1 MLFLVA
7 INSTDNYNHGQKF
20 VERLNVCAS
29 FALNLFLLHFISMA
43 TLPIQCCF
51 GHNGH
56 NIVVSDLEIWGRR
69 GGGGWGGGSDIYHLC
84 MFSKLEEKCGSKF
97 IVTCAQFAHLK

>member
-69 GGGGWGGGSDIYHLC
+69 GGGGGGEEVIY
-84 MFSKLEEKCGSKF
+84 
-97 IVTCAQFAHLK
+97 ITCVCFPNWKRNVGVNS